1 MKKNKQMSESF
12 LLCGILALSGGF
24 QDAYTYNTRD
34 GVFSNAQTGNVVLM
48 SQHIMLGQWKR
59 GLYYLVPLLAF
70 IAGIMV
76 AEQIQAKHKKNDK
89 FHWRQMV
96 VLLEIITLSVVG
108 FLPVRYNMIATMLVS
123 FSCSM
128 QVQTFRK
135 VNGYGYASTMCIGNL
150 RSGTE
155 ALSKYLRT
163 GHKEQIQKFI
173 YYFGIIFVFAVG
185 AGAGGIISLQLG
197 IHAIWI
203 TNLFLVTVVLL
214 MMKKNEE

>member
-1 MKKNKQMSESF
+1 MRKNRQMSESF

-24 QDAYTYNTRD
+24 QDAYTYYTRD
-34 GVFSNAQTGNVVLM
+34 EVFSNAQTGNVVLM
-48 SQHIMLGQWKR
+48 SQHIMSGEWKR

-70 IAGIMV
+70 MGGIII
-76 AEQIQAKHKKNDK
+76 AEQIQAKYKESDR
-89 FHWRQMV
+89 FHWRQLV

-108 FLPVRYNMIATMLVS
+108 IIPYKYNMIATMMVS

-155 ALSKYLRT
+155 ALSVYIRE
-163 GHKEQIQKFI
+163 HNREQIRKFA
-173 YYFGIIFVFAVG
+173 YYFSIIFLFAIG
-185 AGAGGIISLQLG
+185 AGMGGILSLHFG
-197 IHAIWI
+197 IHTIWI
-203 TNLFLVTVVLL
+203 TNLFLFTVFLL
-214 MMKKNEE
+214 MMRES

>member
-1 MKKNKQMSESF
+1 MNKSKQMSESF
-12 LLCGILALSGGF
+12 LLSGILAISGGF

-48 SQHIMLGQWKR
+48 SQHIMSGEWIR

-70 IAGIMV
+70 MAGIMV
-76 AEQIQAKHKKNDK
+76 AEQIQVKYKETDK
-89 FHWRQMV
+89 FHWRQLI

-108 FLPVRYNMIATMLVS
+108 ILPYQYNMIATMLVS

-155 ALSKYLRT
+155 ALSAYMRNHK
-163 GHKEQIQKFI
+163 KEQLHKFL
-173 YYFGIIFVFAVG
+173 YYFGIIFLFAVG
-185 AGAGGIISLQLG
+185 AGVGGILSIQFG
-197 IHAIWI
+197 IYTIWVADVF
-203 TNLFLVTVVLL
+203 LFVVFLL
-214 MMKKNEE
+214 MMRKL

>member
-1 MKKNKQMSESF
+1 MRKNRQMSESF

-24 QDAYTYNTRD
+24 QDAYTYYTRD
-34 GVFSNAQTGNVVLM
+34 KVFSNAQTGNVVLM
-48 SQHIMLGQWKR
+48 SQHIMSGEWTR

-70 IAGIMV
+70 MGGIIV
-76 AEQIQAKHKKNDK
+76 AEQIQAKYKESDR
-89 FHWRQMV
+89 FHWRQLV

-108 FLPVRYNMIATMLVS
+108 IIPYKYNMIATMMVS

-155 ALSKYLRT
+155 ALSVYIRD
-163 GHKEQIQKFI
+163 HNREQIRKFA
-173 YYFGIIFVFAVG
+173 YYFSIIFLFAIG
-185 AGAGGIISLQLG
+185 AGMGGILSLHFG
-197 IHAIWI
+197 IHTIWI
-203 TNLFLVTVVLL
+203 TNLFLFTVFLL
-214 MMKKNEE
+214 MMRES

>member
-1 MKKNKQMSESF
+1 MNKSKQMSESF
-12 LLCGILALSGGF
+12 LLSGILAISGGF

-48 SQHIMLGQWKR
+48 SQHIMSGEWKR

-70 IAGIMV
+70 MAGIMV
-76 AEQIQAKHKKNDK
+76 AEQIQVKYKESGRL
-89 FHWRQMV
+89 HWRQLIV
-96 VLLEIITLSVVG
+96 FLEIITLSVVG
-108 FLPVRYNMIATMLVS
+108 FLPYQHNMIATMLVS

-155 ALSKYLRT
+155 ALSVYMRN
-163 GHKEQIQKFI
+163 HEKEQLKKFL
-173 YYFGIIFVFAVG
+173 YYFGIIFLFAVG
-185 AGAGGIISLQLG
+185 AGVGGILSIQLG
-197 IHAIWI
+197 IHTIWI
-203 TNLFLVTVVLL
+203 ADLFLFAVFFL
-214 MMKKNEE
+214 MMRES

>member
-1 MKKNKQMSESF
+1 MNKNKQMSESF
-12 LLCGILALSGGF
+12 LLSGILAISGGF

-48 SQHIMLGQWKR
+48 SQHIMSGEWQR

-70 IAGIMV
+70 MAGIMV
-76 AEQIQAKHKKNDK
+76 AEQIQVKYKESDK
-89 FHWRQMV
+89 LHWRQLV

-108 FLPVRYNMIATMLVS
+108 FLPYQYNMIATMLVS

-135 VNGYGYASTMCIGNL
+135 LNGYAYASTMCIGNL

-155 ALSKYLRT
+155 ALSVYIRN
-163 GHKEQIQKFI
+163 HEKEQLRKFL
-173 YYFGIIFVFAVG
+173 YYFGIIFLFAVG
-185 AGAGGIISLQLG
+185 AGLGGILSIQFG
-197 IHAIWI
+197 IHTIWI
-203 TNLFLVTVVLL
+203 ADVFLFVVFFL
-214 MMKKNEE
+214 MMREL

>member
-1 MKKNKQMSESF
+1 MNKSKQMSESF
-12 LLCGILALSGGF
+12 LLSGILAISGGF

-48 SQHIMLGQWKR
+48 SQHIMSGEWRR

-70 IAGIMV
+70 MAGIMV
-76 AEQIQAKHKKNDK
+76 AEQIQVKYKEFDK
-89 FHWRQMV
+89 LHWRQLV
-96 VLLEIITLSVVG
+96 ILLEIITLFIVG
-108 FLPVRYNMIATMLVS
+108 FLPYQYNMIATMLVS

-155 ALSKYLRT
+155 ALSAYMRN
-163 GHKEQIQKFI
+163 HEKEQLKKFL
-173 YYFGIIFVFAVG
+173 YYFGIIFLFAVG
-185 AGAGGIISLQLG
+185 AGVGGILSIQLG
-197 IHAIWI
+197 IHTIWI
-203 TNLFLVTVVLL
+203 ADVFLFVVFFL
-214 MMKKNEE
+214 MMREL

>member
-1 MKKNKQMSESF
+1 MNKNKQMSESF
-12 LLCGILALSGGF
+12 LLSGILAISGGF

-48 SQHIMLGQWKR
+48 SQHIMSGEWQR

-70 IAGIMV
+70 MAGIMV
-76 AEQIQAKHKKNDK
+76 AEQIQVKYKESDK
-89 FHWRQMV
+89 LHWRQLV

-108 FLPVRYNMIATMLVS
+108 FLPYQYNMIATMLVS

-135 VNGYGYASTMCIGNL
+135 LNGYAYASTMCIGNL

-155 ALSKYLRT
+155 ALSVYIRN
-163 GHKEQIQKFI
+163 HEKEQLRKFL
-173 YYFGIIFVFAVG
+173 YYFGIIFLFAVG
-185 AGAGGIISLQLG
+185 AGLGGILSIQFG
-197 IHAIWI
+197 IHTIWI
-203 TNLFLVTVVLL
+203 ADVFLFVVFFL
-214 MMKKNEE
+214 MIREL